1 MRKIQLPAGRLSPVF
16 IFNLIVTEREE
27 DRRGK
32 ARNKRGKRGW
42 GGVSDRKW
50 SSGRPDRIDE
60 DGT

>member
-1 MRKIQLPAGRLSPVF
+1 MPAGRLSSVF

-42 GGVSDRKW
+42 GGVFHRKC
-50 SSGRPDRIDE
+50 SSGRPDRIDD